1 MTGFVDSHAHLDDK
15 RFDKNRDEV
24 ISRAQEA
31 GVELIVCPGI
41 DVAGTRAVLTLAR
54 KYDCV
59 LAAAGIHPHEAASA
73 DAGSLAEIK
82 RLAGDARCVAVGEIG
97 LDYHYDHAPR
107 DVQRKA
113 FEAQLGIANRLGLP
127 VIVHCRD
134 AFDDCLPLLERFHP
148 RGVMHCFSGD
158 ADTALRCCDLGMMVS
173 FAGQVTYDKAA
184 ALREAAKAVLA
195 EHLMIETDSPYLA
208 PQAVRGKRN
217 EPAHLVHTASF
228 LADVLG
234 LSLEDVGR
242 ITSVNA
248 KGLFGLAA
256 QQEPAIVYPIRDS
269 LYVNLT
275 NRCTNRC
282 VFCPRQRNPRVKG
295 HWLGT
300 EEQNEPS
307 ADEVVAAIGDAT
319 RYDEIVF
326 CGFGEPTLR
335 LEVVLEVAKHVKERG
350 GRTRLNTNGQCDL
363 IAGRPTAPLMKGLI
377 DCVSVSLNTADRA
390 QYEELCRSDH
400 GEDAFDAVVAFIKSA
415 RENGIGVAVTA
426 LDYPGVDLDAVRKT
440 AEALGAEF
448 RPRKYRHLG

>member
-15 RFDKNRDEV
+15 RFDKDRDEA

-31 GVELIVCPGI
+31 GVGLIVCPGT
-41 DVAGTRAVLTLAR
+41 DVAGTRAVLDLAR
-54 KYDCV
+54 KHECV
-59 LAAAGIHPHEAASA
+59 LAAAGIHPHEAATA
-73 DAGSLAEIK
+73 DAGALAEIE
-82 RLAGDARCVAVGEIG
+82 RLAADARCVAVGEIG
-97 LDYHYDHAPR
+97 LDYHYDRAPR

-134 AFDDCLPLLERFHP
+134 AFDDCLPLLERFRT

-184 ALREAAKAVLA
+184 ALRDAAKAVPA
-195 EHLMIETDSPYLA
+195 EHLMIETDSPYLT

-217 EPAHLVHTASF
+217 EPAHLVHTARF

-234 LSLEDVGR
+234 LSVEDVGR

-248 KGLFGLAA
+248 KVLFGLAA
-256 QQEPAIVYPIRDS
+256 QNETAVVYPIRDS

-300 EEQNEPS
+300 EEESEPS
-307 ADEVVAAIGDAT
+307 ADEVAEAVGDPT

-335 LEVVLEVAKHVKERG
+335 LEVMLDVARRVKERR

-377 DCVSVSLNTADRA
+377 DQVSVSLNTADPA
-390 QYEELCRSDH
+390 QYEELCRS
-400 GEDAFDAVVAFIKSA
+400 GRGKDAFDSVVGFIRSA
-415 RENGIGVAVTA
+415 RENGIGVTVTA
-426 LDYPGVDLDAVRKT
+426 LDYPDVDLDTVRRM
-440 AEALGAEF
+440 AEELGAEF